1 LGPPLLTQSP
11 RRRTQ
16 NWSGESEAEAG
27 STEQSAGEAGGEM
40 MDSRRWQ
47 SPAAAAA
54 AAEAAEE
61 DTGGAGGPS
70 RRPARRGVHRASP
83 YGYGGGPRRWLPSPP
98 VASRIF
104 PSMLRDGAPAGDS
117 PSLPSLSRA
126 SLPTAVAPFSDEDFK
141 MGEICDVL
149 PILLPSLSPLAE

>member
-1 LGPPLLTQSP
+1 
-11 RRRTQ
+11 
-16 NWSGESEAEAG
+16 
-27 STEQSAGEAGGEM
+27 M

-126 SLPTAVAPFSDEDFK
+126 SAAGCCPVFRRGFQNGGNLRRFAYSATEFVTIGGIGSPWLAFVH
-141 MGEICDVL
+141 EIGVVL
-149 PILLPSLSPLAE
+149 SRVKG

>member
-1 LGPPLLTQSP
+1 MCIWALLGPPLLTQSP

-61 DTGGAGGPS
+61 DTGGTGGGVGG
-70 RRPARRGVHRASP
+70 RRSARRAARTF
-83 YGYGGGPRRWLPSPP
+83 LCKQFLQNLLK
-98 VASRIF
+98 IF
-104 PSMLRDGAPAGDS
+104 PNSS
-117 PSLPSLSRA
+117 
-126 SLPTAVAPFSDEDFK
+126 
-141 MGEICDVL
+141 
-149 PILLPSLSPLAE
+149 

>member
-1 LGPPLLTQSP
+1 
-11 RRRTQ
+11 
-16 NWSGESEAEAG
+16 
-27 STEQSAGEAGGEM
+27 

-70 RRPARRGVHRASP
+70 RRPARRGIHRASP
-83 YGYGGGPRRWLPSPP
+83 YAGGPRRWLPRIP

-104 PSMLRDGAPAGDS
+104 PTIPRDRASSGDS
-117 PSLPSLSRA
+117 PHCPLVVPRLSADRC
-126 SLPTAVAPFSDEDFK
+126 SPVCLSESKV
-141 MGEICDVL
+141 GEICGVFL
-149 PILLPSLSPLAE
+149 TYFASEFVAIGGMGSPCLAFISEICAVRRSYHPRSACTNAPI